1 MLPAS
6 LGSSG
11 KSNKTWAY
19 HLQTQSMKSGTQL
32 QLTPHCPHRDYPN
45 PCPHAQNR
53 PVFRTILSTLN
64 KHMALQNKL
73 KKRISTFTHFLLC
86 SGLRIHMYTWDIS
99 TVIYVRQ
106 QQSLRK
112 LQKNLLHGLCT
123 ARGCISSLYLLINP
137 RLTSSTSTG

>member
-1 MLPAS
+1 MRIRKLVYRAVAGLWLNFQIMLWSSVMLPAS
-6 LGSSG
+6 LGSFG

-32 QLTPHCPHRDYPN
+32 QLTPHCPHR
-45 PCPHAQNR
+45 CPHAQNR

-99 TVIYVRQ
+99 TVIYVR
-106 QQSLRK
+106 
-112 LQKNLLHGLCT
+112 
-123 ARGCISSLYLLINP
+123 
-137 RLTSSTSTG
+137 

>member
-1 MLPAS
+1 MVCRAVTGLWLNFQIMLWSSVMLPAS

-73 KKRISTFTHFLLC
+73 KKRISTFKPFLFC

-99 TVIYVRQ
+99 TY
-106 QQSLRK
+106 
-112 LQKNLLHGLCT
+112 LCT
-123 ARGCISSLYLLINP
+123 IVAILV
-137 RLTSSTSTG
+137 